1 MSLATRCTSCG
12 TIFRVVQDQLK
23 VSEGWVRCGRCQEV
37 FNALQNLFDLEREAP
52 PPWPPA
58 APAAP
63 VPEPEPEPE
72 RAWDRTRPV
81 TPAVAP
87 VGGRDDDT
95 PSDPAEL
102 STQPLLHTASRDSVI
117 DEYAEPE
124 DTGFEDARFNEE
136 LLHEELMQEQ
146 EEPQDEQEAQES
158 EDFEVFGASQLEP
171 MPPSKAAAA
180 APRSLGAAIGQDADE
195 SDEAPR
201 FVREAERAARWERPA
216 VRVTL
221 VLLMLLSALLLA
233 AQVGLHWR
241 AELVA
246 HWPESRLAL
255 GPLCAALDCRIEAP
269 RRLESLALDSSTLTQ
284 LDAPGQY
291 RLSVVLR
298 NRGRAPVMLP
308 AFELALTDA
317 QGALLSRR
325 ALMPAELGARQDS
338 LNPGAEL
345 PLQAAFSVGD
355 LRVVGYTVEIFY
367 P

>member
-1 MSLATRCTSCG
+1 MSLATRCTACG

-37 FNALQNLFDLEREAP
+37 FSALQNLFDLEREAP
-52 PPWPPA
+52 PPWPL
-58 APAAP
+58 APP
-63 VPEPEPEPE
+63 PPPREPDP
-72 RAWDRTRPV
+72 AWDRTRPV
-81 TPAVAP
+81 APAAAP
-87 VGGRDDDT
+87 AGSADGDDET

-102 STQPLLHTASRDSVI
+102 STQPLLHTASRDSAFEHEP
-117 DEYAEPE
+117 DPE

-136 LLHEELMQEQ
+136 LLTQDLLDEEQQ
-146 EEPQDEQEAQES
+146 DGEEEAEG
-158 EDFEVFGASQLEP
+158 FEVFGASQLEP
-171 MPPSKAAAA
+171 MPPSRAAAA
-180 APRSLGAAIGQDADE
+180 KESLARTSGMGLDE
-195 SDEAPR
+195 DKEEAPR

-221 VLLMLLSALLLA
+221 VLLMLLSALALA

-246 HWPESRLAL
+246 HWPESRLVL
-255 GPLCAALDCRIEAP
+255 GPLCAALDCRIDPP
-269 RRLESLALDSSTLTQ
+269 RRLESLALDSSSLTQ
-284 LDAPGQY
+284 LEVPGQY

-317 QGALLSRR
+317 QGQLLARR

-338 LNPGAEL
+338 LTPGAEL
-345 PLQAAFSVGD
+345 PLQAAFGVGD

>member
-1 MSLATRCTSCG
+1 MSLATRCTACG

-58 APAAP
+58 PPAPP
-63 VPEPEPEPE
+63 PSPEPASEP
-72 RAWDRTRPV
+72 AWDRTRPV
-81 TPAVAP
+81 TPAVVPA
-87 VGGRDDDT
+87 GRGREDDGDDET

-117 DEYAEPE
+117 DHDAEPE

-136 LLHEELMQEQ
+136 LLTQDLMEEEQQEEEEEQ
-146 EEPQDEQEAQES
+146 EEES
-158 EDFEVFGASQLEP
+158 FEVFGASQLEP
-171 MPPSKAAAA
+171 MPPSKTAAARESLARTLGKDLDEDA
-180 APRSLGAAIGQDADE
+180 APRFL
-195 SDEAPR
+195 
-201 FVREAERAARWERPA
+201 REAERAARWQRPA

-221 VLLMLLSALLLA
+221 VLLMLLSTLLLA

-255 GPLCAALDCRIEAP
+255 GPLCAALDCRIDAP
-269 RRLESLALDSSTLTQ
+269 RRLESLALDTSGLTQ

-308 AFELALTDA
+308 AFELSLTDG
-317 QGALLSRR
+317 QGQLLARR

-338 LNPGAEL
+338 LNAGAEL